1 MSKAVVAAME
11 SDFFEAAF
19 LAGPWPALRD
29 EHLQRFSWADTAE
42 EREAVVRSLFVAVR
56 SCKVPTTTRE
66 DLSRIAEQ
74 GRLATA
80 AGRCSPRH

>member
-42 EREAVVRSLFVAVR
+42 EREAVVRSLLETVGVSHLVLVGPAHG
-56 SCKVPTTTRE
+56 S
-66 DLSRIAEQ
+66 
-74 GRLATA
+74 
-80 AGRCSPRH
+80 SPEPR